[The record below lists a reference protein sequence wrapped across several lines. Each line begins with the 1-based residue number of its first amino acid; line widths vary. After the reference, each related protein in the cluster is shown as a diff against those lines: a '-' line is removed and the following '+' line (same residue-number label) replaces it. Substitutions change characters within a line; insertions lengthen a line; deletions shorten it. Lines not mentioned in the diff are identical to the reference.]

1 MGAAIHILMIV
12 SLWAIKMYSVKATN
26 LAVLIDAQNIPSA
39 MAPRIFANIEA
50 IGASSIRLAYGDWSD
65 QSLKGWKSCLHRYAI
80 RPVQQFCH
88 VAGKNA
94 ADMALII
101 DAMDLL
107 HSGRHDGFCIV
118 SSDSDFSS
126 LAVRIR
132 QQAVMVYGLGRSN
145 TPASFTTACD
155 RFIVLD
161 EPLVVKAQAHPPVQT
176 KSISLPSKE
185 PLTLSDLNILKEA
198 IRAKVDGTGWADVAA
213 VGSHLA
219 QQSKFTVRKHATKLS
234 RLLRVSGI
242 ADLSPETALSG
253 QQMKVGLR

>member
-12 SLWAIKMYSVKATN
+12 SLRAIKMYSVKATN
-26 LAVLIDAQNIPSA
+26 LAILIDAQNIPSA
-39 MAPRIFANIEA
+39 MAPRIFAKIES
-50 IGASSIRLAYGDWSD
+50 IGASSVRLAYGDWSD
-65 QSLKGWKSCLHRYAI
+65 QSLKGWKSCLHQYAI

-88 VAGKNA
+88 VVGKNA

-132 QQAVMVYGLGRSN
+132 QQAVKVYGIGRFN

-161 EPLVVKAQAHPPVQT
+161 EPPAVKAQTPPVQA
-176 KSISLPSKE
+176 KSVSLPSKE
-185 PLTLSDLNILKEA
+185 PLSSSDLNILRAA
-198 IRAKVDGTGWADVAA
+198 IRAKTDGTGWADIAA

-219 QQSKFTVRKHATKLS
+219 QQPQFRVRDHAASLSK
-234 RLLRVSGI
+234 LLRVSGI
-242 ADLSPETALSG
+242 AEVATSCGE
-253 QQMKVGLR
+253 QLRVRLRMSA